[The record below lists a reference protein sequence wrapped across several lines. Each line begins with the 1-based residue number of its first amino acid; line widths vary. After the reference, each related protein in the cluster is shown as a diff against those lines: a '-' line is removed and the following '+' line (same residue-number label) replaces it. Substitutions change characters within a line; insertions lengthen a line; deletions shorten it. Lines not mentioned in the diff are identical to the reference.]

1 MYKRFLCKVTQIKK
15 LNLDLILWAICLNEF
30 LTKSFFAKFYRVR
43 WNPINVSRLTFLGCA
58 TVGPPVYQPLYLS
71 AEAYRPAALRRS
83 PSTGNTG
90 KIQIIRHILQTSEF
104 NNYTGVHK
112 VLCSTENSL
121 FYQCPKLCSILCC
134 IKLRQHTM

>member
-1 MYKRFLCKVTQIKK
+1 M
-15 LNLDLILWAICLNEF
+15 
-30 LTKSFFAKFYRVR
+30 
-43 WNPINVSRLTFLGCA
+43 GCA

-71 AEAYRPAALRRS
+71 AGAYRPAALRRS

-90 KIQIIRHILQTSEF
+90 KIKIIRHILQTSEF

-121 FYQCPKLCSILCC
+121 FYQCPKLCNSLCC
-134 IKLRQHTM
+134 IKLRQHCKSKVLKKILKLFHVIYNIKSNKMRYTVLESAKRPPCNFRQIFIP